1 MDERILYPSFSGINT
16 FLRAP
21 YVTLDEIEE
30 GDYVVSGVPYD
41 VTIGTRPGPRYAPNA
56 IREET
61 KHFIYHLCAIDG
73 EVVDVCTKKR
83 MLAPPKEIVKD
94 IGDIRV
100 YPTDVM
106 KTTEQVAD
114 TIEKIV
120 EKGAFPVTLGGDH
133 YIAYP
138 VVKGFERGYKKR
150 MGRDV
155 KIGYLHIDSHM
166 DMYDENDTWGKYY
179 QGSPAR
185 RISELESFDLKHMV
199 FVGLNGTTGAECY
212 DYAVNGG
219 ASLYTI
225 DDIRRDGVRA
235 VMEKAIAAASEGCDV
250 VYATI
255 DIDILDQAYG
265 CGTGSYVYGGITAVE
280 LLEIGSILGDTSCIG
295 GIDMVEVSP
304 PCDPTGS
311 TNRLAASTLINFL
324 KPRLFEF
331 R

>member
-1 MDERILYPSFSGINT
+1 MDERLLYPSFSGINT

-21 YVTLDEIEE
+21 YVTADEVRC

-41 VTIGTRPGPRYAPNA
+41 TTIGTRPGPRYAPNA
-56 IREET
+56 IREAS

-83 MLAPPKEIVKD
+83 MLAPPKDIVKD

-100 YPTDVM
+100 YPADVM
-106 KTTEQVAD
+106 KTTEHVAD
-114 TIEKIV
+114 VIASLV

-138 VVKGFERGYKKR
+138 VVKGFARGLQKR
-150 MGRDV
+150 RGQAV

-185 RISELESFDLKHMV
+185 RISELPSFSLSNMV

-219 ASLYTI
+219 ATLFTI
-225 DDIRRDGVRA
+225 DDLRTEGIRPLL
-235 VMEKAIAAASEGCDV
+235 EKAIAIASKGCDT

-255 DIDILDQAYG
+255 DIDVLDQAYG

-280 LLEIGSILGDTSCIG
+280 LLEIASILGETDCIG
-295 GIDMVEVSP
+295 GIDLVEVSP

-324 KPRLFEF
+324 KPRLFQF

>member
-1 MDERILYPSFSGINT
+1 MDERILYPSFSGIDT

-21 YVTLDEIEE
+21 YVGLEE
-30 GDYVVSGVPYD
+30 VNAGDYVVSGVPYD
-41 VTIGTRPGPRYAPNA
+41 VTIGIRPGPRYAPNA
-56 IREET
+56 IREAT

-73 EVVDVCTKKR
+73 EVVDVCTGKR
-83 MLAPPKEIVKD
+83 MLSTPKEIIKD

-100 YPTDVM
+100 YPTDVG
-106 KTTEQVAD
+106 KTTEQVAKV
-114 TIEKIV
+114 IEGIV

-138 VVKGFERGYKKR
+138 VVKGFEQGMRKR
-150 MGRDV
+150 LGRDLR
-155 KIGYLHIDSHM
+155 IGYLHIDSHM

-185 RISELESFDLKHMV
+185 RISEFASVDLKNMV
-199 FVGLNGTTGAECY
+199 FVGLNGTTGVECY

-219 ASLYTI
+219 AVLYTI
-225 DDIRRDGVRA
+225 EDVRREGVA
-235 VMEKAIAAASEGCDV
+235 AIMEKAIAAASAGCDT

-255 DIDILDQAYG
+255 DIDVLDQAYG
-265 CGTGSYVYGGITAVE
+265 CGTGSYVYGGMTSTE
-280 LLEIGSILGDTSCIG
+280 LLEIGSILGQTSCIG

-304 PCDPTGS
+304 PCDTTGS

>member
-21 YVTLDEIEE
+21 YVKVDEVKE
-30 GDYVVSGVPYD
+30 GDYVISGVPYD

-61 KHFIYHLCAIDG
+61 RHFIYHLCAIDG
-73 EVVDVCTKKR
+73 EVIDVCTKRR
-83 MLAPPKEIVKD
+83 MLAEPKEIVKD

-100 YPTDVM
+100 YPTDVC
-106 KTTEQVAD
+106 KTTDSVAAV
-114 TIEKIV
+114 IAKIT
-120 EKGAFPVTLGGDH
+120 EKGATPVTLGGDH
-133 YIAYP
+133 YVAWP
-138 VVKGFERGYKKR
+138 VVKGFEEGYSKR
-150 MGRDV
+150 LGRQA
-155 KIGYLHIDSHM
+155 KIGYIHVDSHM
-166 DMYDENDTWGKYY
+166 DMYDGNDTWGKYY

-185 RISELESFDLKHMV
+185 RISELAGVDLKNMV
-199 FVGLNGTTGAECY
+199 FVGLNGTTGVEGY
-212 DYAVNGG
+212 EYAVNGG
-219 ASLYTI
+219 ATLYTI
-225 DDIRRDGVRA
+225 DDIREQGIRKIMERA
-235 VMEKAIAAASEGCDV
+235 LEIASEGCDT
-250 VYATI
+250 VYVTI
-255 DIDILDQAYG
+255 DIDVVDNAFA
-265 CGTGSYVYGGITAVE
+265 CGTGCYVFGGITAEE
-280 LLEIGSILGDTSCIG
+280 LLTIGTMLGAASNIG